1 MSTTKVNADG
11 QERKTL
17 ASHLD
22 RLDQILD
29 TLGEGLNEAVAQ
41 AVQQAVELAVRAGV
55 HQGVRS
61 ALAEVLSSPEVLAV
75 LRAAAAPAA
84 GAQPAPAVPP
94 RPGRLWGWARAGL
107 RKAHSTLG
115 AALGRARRVAS
126 AAWSGV
132 SLLRPVW
139 GQLLVALGVGA
150 AVGAGAYFAGPYV
163 AAAAGRLAGVLST
176 LAVRAGNA
184 SRRLTAR
191 AAQAW

>member
-17 ASHLD
+17 SSQLD

-41 AVQQAVELAVRAGV
+41 AVQQAVELAVREGV

-75 LRAAAAPAA
+75 LRAAAPAA
-84 GAQPAPAVPP
+84 DAQPAPAVPP

-132 SLLRPVW
+132 RLLRPVW

-176 LAVRAGNA
+176 LAVRAGYA
-184 SRRLTAR
+184 SRWLTAR